1 VTVFIKLLISSCL
14 CRTLLVNRLHK
25 THLDVPRENKIIHCK
40 MHSPIPVA
48 ARSEAWVYS
57 RSLAGIAVSNTAR
70 VWVFVSCDCR
80 VLSHVGLCV
89 GLITRPEDPAERGAI
104 MQSLGL
110 ILHVTF
116 SYFST
121 EVPGRWLAQSV

>member
-1 VTVFIKLLISSCL
+1 
-14 CRTLLVNRLHK
+14 
-25 THLDVPRENKIIHCK
+25 

-57 RSLAGIAVSNTAR
+57 RSLTGIAGSNTAG

-80 VLSHVGLCV
+80 VLPDVGLCV
-89 GLITRPEDPAERGAI
+89 GLITRPEDPADVVCLSAI

-110 ILHVTF
+110 ALNVRF

-121 EVPGRWLAQSV
+121 EVSGRRLAQSVQGMGYMGLTFRGPCIVLYSYNKTNEMH